1 MEEPIGLEEGWKDTH
16 DSIKKIIKI
25 IEGGSTKD
33 FPVEE
38 SSNAY
43 TIVYRMCTQKNGN
56 HTDEMYERYS
66 ASFKEYL
73 VESVLPA
80 VQKLEGIEMLKEL
93 VQRWKNQR
101 QMMRYLSNIFFKYLD
116 RYHVIRHN
124 LDSTRIVALKCFKA
138 HVFDPIKARVL
149 DAVLELIH
157 TEREAETADHRLLK
171 AIISIFCEMGLSDK
185 QDAPAQDG
193 VVTSEITLSCY
204 QDDFEKEFIEQTHKY
219 YARKASSLSEE
230 ESFPNYMIKA
240 ETFLQN
246 EMERVK
252 NYLHDSSETKLLEAA
267 EHELLEVHQERLIN
281 KDTGVIALLAN
292 HATEDMCR
300 MFRLFSVKSLQKG
313 QQDGLQ
319 PIGDLMCKYVIEE
332 GNGVVDTSHEEE
344 SVNLIERLLAK
355 YNNFAGIVKDC
366 FESHLVFQK
375 ALKLAFETVVN
386 RDVTVKGKPK
396 TSAELMADYCD
407 RVLKNAQKVDEEEIN
422 KTLESTVQLFNHLQ
436 EKDYFADFYRIQLA
450 KRLLMSNNMREHLES
465 ETILK
470 LKMQC
475 GSQFTAKMAGMVQDL
490 STSKDFQQNFEG
502 EYPDGKIVLE
512 EGRDGGKPTTIAI
525 SVQVLTHGYWPTYT
539 SPEDLAIPPEI
550 ARCMEVFT
558 EYYSN
563 KQTHRKLRW
572 VHTMGKNT
580 IEMHGFTIGGAKKA
594 KERKEGKKGKES
606 KIHLTVSTIQAFLLL
621 MFNNNERLSLEDI
634 ASALGMDPKELRKY
648 MKSLTLQKEKIL
660 LKEPE
665 GKEINPGDVFRVNY
679 DYSPLKNRVSIP
691 LVVMQ
696 TDEKQVQDV
705 HENVQQDRKLAIEAC
720 IVRVMKA
727 RVTMQHLS
735 LIHISEPTRLLS
747 ISYAVFCLKKK
758 KKKKNKK

>member
-1 MEEPIGLEEGWKDTH
+1 M
-16 DSIKKIIKI
+16 
-25 IEGGSTKD
+25 
-33 FPVEE
+33 
-38 SSNAY
+38 
-43 TIVYRMCTQKNGN
+43 
-56 HTDEMYERYS
+56 
-66 ASFKEYL
+66 
-73 VESVLPA
+73 
-80 VQKLEGIEMLKEL
+80 
-93 VQRWKNQR
+93 
-101 QMMRYLSNIFFKYLD
+101 
-116 RYHVIRHN
+116 
-124 LDSTRIVALKCFKA
+124 
-138 HVFDPIKARVL
+138 
-149 DAVLELIH
+149 
-157 TEREAETADHRLLK
+157 
-171 AIISIFCEMGLSDK
+171 
-185 QDAPAQDG
+185 
-193 VVTSEITLSCY
+193 
-204 QDDFEKEFIEQTHKY
+204 
-219 YARKASSLSEE
+219 
-230 ESFPNYMIKA
+230 
-240 ETFLQN
+240 
-246 EMERVK
+246 
-252 NYLHDSSETKLLEAA
+252 
-267 EHELLEVHQERLIN
+267 
-281 KDTGVIALLAN
+281 
-292 HATEDMCR
+292 
-300 MFRLFSVKSLQKG
+300 
-313 QQDGLQ
+313 
-319 PIGDLMCKYVIEE
+319 
-332 GNGVVDTSHEEE
+332 
-344 SVNLIERLLAK
+344 
-355 YNNFAGIVKDC
+355 
-366 FESHLVFQK
+366 ESHLVFQK

-727 RVTMQHLS
+727 RVTMQHSALVNEVVQSLS
-735 LIHISEPTRLLS
+735 MLFRPEPRIIKKRVEDLIQREYLERDDSGS
-747 ISYAVFCLKKK
+747 GYKYKA
-758 KKKKNKK
+758 